1 MVRLRRAAA
10 AAVEEEHDDEEN
22 DAGAVVGLAVV
33 AADEES
39 VSSLLVKAMPAP
51 DAGLMRGRIDEM
63 KRGRRGKRTQKG
75 EKKTFSLSLTR
86 KKNELLTSTSRRFP
100 FINSLRKRES
110 NEASYHELCFFFF
123 YYL

>member
-1 MVRLRRAAA
+1 MAAAGTGTLRCLVRLRRAAA

-63 KRGRRGKRTQKG
+63 
-75 EKKTFSLSLTR
+75 F
-86 KKNELLTSTSRRFP
+86 
-100 FINSLRKRES
+100 
-110 NEASYHELCFFFF
+110 
-123 YYL
+123 